1 MIDVTVTLYNVM
13 LEEDFE
19 LSVNT
24 DDYVEF
30 VDGNNLKDFFVVKV
44 TLADDV
50 TISFEGEEVS
60 MAEFI
65 RYDNKLADLR
75 ENDVAYIGAYN
86 EAFTIGTFNDF
97 IDLVYDKLYNF
108 TFYPYMDMAE
118 VADEIVDEFN
128 LPYFITCCIDY
139 DLLQEKLIDDGYEK
153 TEYGVIVRW

>member
-13 LEEDFE
+13 FEEDFE

-24 DDYVEF
+24 DAYVEF

-50 TISFEGEEVS
+50 TISFDDGEVS

-75 ENDVAYIGAYN
+75 EGDVAYIGAYN
-86 EAFTIGTFNDF
+86 EAFTIGTFNNF
-97 IDLVYDKLYNF
+97 IDLVYDGLYIY

-118 VADEIVDEFN
+118 VADEILSEFN
-128 LPYFITCCIDY
+128 LPYFITHCIDY
-139 DLLQEKLIDDGYEK
+139 DLLQDCLVNDGYEK
-153 TEYGVIVRW
+153 TEYGVIVR